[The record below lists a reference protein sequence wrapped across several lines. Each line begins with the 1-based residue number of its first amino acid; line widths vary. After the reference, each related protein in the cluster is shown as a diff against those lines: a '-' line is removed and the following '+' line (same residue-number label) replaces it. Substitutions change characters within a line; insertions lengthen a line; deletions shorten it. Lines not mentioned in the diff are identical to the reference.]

1 MFFPEVVFGVHR
13 EFFASLQDIRKF
25 FVDEFEMLTREFWA
39 EPDNKTRELIHRL
52 IHRFGLHGNYNNGF
66 PGGGQAQYSK
76 IPGSIKDKKKKN
88 KKD

>member
-1 MFFPEVVFGVHR
+1 MFVPECVFGVYG
-13 EFFASLQDIRKF
+13 EFFTPLQYVWKF
-25 FVDEFEMLTREFWA
+25 FDDKFELLTREFRT
-39 EPDNKTRELIHRL
+39 EPDNKTRDLIHG
-52 IHRFGLHGNYNNGF
+52 FALHGHYNNFF